1 MTQTVEHLVDALLAM
16 KDAHAAK
23 YHDETWT
30 EQDAAAQEHAARAI
44 AEYGADRERKVGG
57 GAERSMASGPR
68 IDNRLANALHRM
80 LDSAKELASEA
91 GDVDEWNEG
100 GHAYEA
106 CQDARRTLAEFR
118 AQSAPRD
125 AKAPEL
131 LEVAKQALR
140 FLEDSALTGG
150 DLAPALQAAI
160 ARAGGQEAGE
170 ISRIP
175 AYDRANPD
183 GMRQWFEQMSQR
195 GLLFH
200 PEDSAETIIAPDG
213 SKLFTDVESAQ
224 ADAIL
229 KDMFDQ
235 HGNRVI
241 DVCYPIFMGA
251 GRVEDE
257 PDPALEEEHEGMTP

>member
-1 MTQTVEHLVDALLAM
+1 M
-16 KDAHAAK
+16 
-23 YHDETWT
+23 
-30 EQDAAAQEHAARAI
+30 
-44 AEYGADRERKVGG
+44 
-57 GAERSMASGPR
+57 
-68 IDNRLANALHRM
+68 
-80 LDSAKELASEA
+80 
-91 GDVDEWNEG
+91 
-100 GHAYEA
+100 
-106 CQDARRTLAEFR
+106 
-118 AQSAPRD
+118 
-125 AKAPEL
+125 
-131 LEVAKQALR
+131 
-140 FLEDSALTGG
+140 TGG